1 MSTKSFV
8 KGVLQSIVFCG
19 IFLVLLSGCPM
30 EPAFSAPLSHASS
43 GLPTMSA
50 PTLEVRNGQLGVE
63 WITPTDNS
71 AISAYHL
78 RYREDD
84 REDDSGDWTEII
96 TGIGTSTSHTIS
108 GLTNGTSYEVGVRSV
123 NGVCV
128 GNWSPSSAA
137 TVPNADI
144 ADSPTDLADSPT
156 DLKLAVGNGSL
167 TATWDSPGNT
177 GNSAISAYHLR
188 YREDDSGDWTE
199 IITGIGTSTS
209 HTITGLTNGISYAVQ
224 LRAVNAQGAG
234 DWSPAAA
241 ATPATVPAAPTVP
254 EILAGNGELV
264 VLLWKLSGD
273 TGGSEITAHHLR
285 YREVDSGGWMEISS
299 DITGTY
305 NHTIP
310 RLTNGSSYEV
320 QARFVNAAGAGAWS
334 ASSTAMPAGPPSAP
348 EAPTLAAG
356 NDQLTASWTAPN
368 NGGSAITGYTLLY
381 IDDSTN
387 SHTIIEGITS
397 TSYTITGLV
406 NGRTYTVLLL
416 AENAGGQSDWSASA
430 SATTIALIFTMQLPA
445 GTAATTILSAEINAL
460 IASEDITV
468 SLTTVEPDTLTVN
481 GSGDITVNPSP
492 APDGVTSPTVNA
504 ATGVVTISASTT
516 AGTYVVYGTETGT
529 GNVLFAEYF
538 YVTVS
543 PHDGDGSAGAANDDG
558 GNDEL
563 KAAVTAGISTW
574 GDTADLNYIVT
585 TAVRDMSGIFYG
597 ARAFN
602 GDVSGWD
609 TSAVT
614 SMYWMFH
621 GADAFHGDVSGWNTA
636 AVTNMES
643 MFINVDAFTSDISG
657 WDVSKVTDM
666 SEMFRGADA
675 FNVDISGWDVSLV
688 TDMYG
693 MFWQAD
699 AFNGDLEEWKDHLTL
714 NAAGT
719 YTGIKDNMF
728 ADSSVTTFPSWY

>member
-1 MSTKSFV
+1 MSAKSFV
-8 KGVLQSIVFCG
+8 KGVLQPIVFCG
-19 IFLVLLSGCPM
+19 IFLALLSGCPM
-30 EPAFSAPLSHASS
+30 EPALSAPLSHASS

-50 PTLEVRNGQLGVE
+50 PTLEVRNGQIGVE

-78 RYREDD
+78 RY

-137 TVPNADI
+137 TVPNADLT
-144 ADSPTDLADSPT
+144 ASPTDLAAAPT

-188 YREDDSGDWTE
+188 YREDDSRDWTE
-199 IITGIGTSTS
+199 IIIGIGTS
-209 HTITGLTNGISYAVQ
+209 HTITELTNGTSYTVQ
-224 LRAVNAQGAG
+224 VRAVNAQGAG
-234 DWSPAAA
+234 GWSPSAA

-273 TGGSEITAHHLR
+273 TGGSPIMGYHLR
-285 YREVDSGGWMEISS
+285 YREVDSGGWMEITSG
-299 DITGTY
+299 ITGTY
-305 NHTIP
+305 NHTITG
-310 RLTNGSSYEV
+310 LINGSSYEV

-334 ASSTAMPAGPPSAP
+334 SSSIAMPASAPSAP

-356 NDQLTASWTAPN
+356 NNQLTASWTVPTN

-381 IDDSTN
+381 TDDSTN

-430 SATTIALIFTMQLPA
+430 SATTIALVFTMQLPA
-445 GTAATTILSAEINAL
+445 GTAATVSPSAEIDAL

-468 SLTTVEPDTLTVN
+468 YLTTVEPDTLTVD
-481 GSGDITVNPSP
+481 GSGDITAVIP
-492 APDGVTSPTVNA
+492 AIAPTGVILPAVNA

-516 AGTYVVYGTETGT
+516 AGTYVVYGSETGT
-529 GNVLFAEYF
+529 DNVLFAEYF

-543 PHDGDGSAGAANDDG
+543 PQDRS
-558 GNDEL
+558 EL
-563 KAAVTAGISTW
+563 IAQVTAGIGDW
-574 GDTADLNYIVT
+574 GDTADLNYIIT
-585 TAVRDMSGIFYG
+585 TAVTDMSYMFYN
-597 ARAFN
+597 AKAFN

-609 TSAVT
+609 TGAVT

-621 GADAFHGDVSGWNTA
+621 GADAFNGDVSGWDVSK
-636 AVTNMES
+636 VTNMES
-643 MFINVDAFTSDISG
+643 MFINVDAFNSDISG
-657 WDVSKVTDM
+657 WNVSKVRDM

-675 FNVDISGWDVSLV
+675 FNADISGWDVSLV
-688 TDMYG
+688 RDMYG

-714 NAAGT
+714 NSAGT